1 MRESRERIDWQ
12 FVIQFSIDD
21 FKNKYAG
28 SFLGMTWAFVQPLM
42 TILIYWFIF
51 QVGFHSDPVAD
62 YPFVLWLVSGIVP
75 WFFINESAVGVTPSL
90 AEYSYL
96 VKKVLFN
103 INILPFIRI
112 ISCFLVQIFLVFF
125 TVVFFALFGYMPD
138 VYYLQLPYY
147 MIYMILL
154 LAGIGYCTAALYPFF
169 KDLLQIVNIIMQVIF
184 WMTPIVWDFNIMS
197 ETIRRIL
204 ILNPFYYV
212 VRGYRNVFVY
222 KEFFWEHWKM
232 GVYYWLVAIIFVIIG
247 RKLFRKM
254 KVHFADV
261 L

>member
-28 SFLGMTWAFVQPLM
+28 SFLGITWAFVQPLM

-103 INILPFIRI
+103 INILPFTRI

-138 VYYLQLPYY
+138 IYYLQLPYY

-212 VRGYRNVFVY
+212 VRGYRDVFVY
-222 KEFFWEHWKM
+222 KEFFWEQWKM
-232 GVYYWLVAIIFVIIG
+232 GVYYWMVAIIFVIIG

>member
-103 INILPFIRI
+103 INILPFTRI

-138 VYYLQLPYY
+138 IYYLQLPYY

-232 GVYYWLVAIIFVIIG
+232 GVYYWMVAIIFVIIG